1 MLNMKALVAL
11 AAAIQPLAM
20 AQSAVWG
27 QCEHCSLGHMCCST
41 DSYRRWNWLDWSYD
55 LRVRLCL
62 HLLQV
67 SLYLESVRSQ
77 ELMDIV
83 PVR

>member
-1 MLNMKALVAL
+1 MKALVAL

-20 AQSAVWG
+20 AQSQVWG
-27 QCEHCSLGHMCCST
+27 QCEHSSLENVYWT
-41 DSYRRWNWLDWSYD
+41 DNYRRWNWLDWSYN

-67 SLYLESVRSQ
+67 SLFQ
-77 ELMDIV
+77 
-83 PVR
+83 